1 MRLVVKLRKEGHTQ
15 ARIAE
20 IAGLSQTRVGEILQL
35 YNNGGESALIIKSP
49 PGREPGLTNGQLERL
64 KVILGDEAKASGFP
78 TDGWTLRRVCEVI
91 ADQYGKSYSLEH
103 IRRILKKVGFTRQR
117 PVAKDYRRDDAKVD
131 QWKAETLPALKKSR
145 GRRP

>member
-15 ARIAE
+15 SRIAE
-20 IAGLSQTRVGEILQL
+20 MAGLSQTRVSEILQL
-35 YNNGGESALIIKSP
+35 YNEGGNAALVIKSP
-49 PGREPGLTNGQLERL
+49 PGPPPGLDKGQLEEL
-64 KVILGDEAKASGFP
+64 KGILGAEAMASGFP
-78 TDGWTLRRVCEVI
+78 TDGWTLSRVGEVVEGRF
-91 ADQYGKSYSLEH
+91 GKSYSLEH